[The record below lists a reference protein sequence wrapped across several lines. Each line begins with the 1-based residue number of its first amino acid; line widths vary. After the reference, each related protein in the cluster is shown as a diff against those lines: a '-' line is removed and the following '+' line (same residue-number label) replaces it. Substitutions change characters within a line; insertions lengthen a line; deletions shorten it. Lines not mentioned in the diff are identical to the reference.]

1 MTWLEASVA
10 LSQATVLLPNST
22 LEGQNNSQRVS
33 QHNSLIIQA
42 SAQCTRLTPDQA
54 VVDSFIPVIDARPS
68 KQSRNALFDTWS
80 SELVLEQTSC

>member
-33 QHNSLIIQA
+33 QHNPLIIQA
-42 SAQCTRLTPDQA
+42 SARCTRLTPDQA

-68 KQSRNALFDTWS
+68 KQPRNALFDNWS
-80 SELVLEQTSC
+80 NELILEQTSC